1 MASQRVIQLG
11 QPPAQKRGV
20 VPGGPG
26 DLSLEIMTGQDITFV
41 RRLVVHNQAMK
52 VVMAKTTAASALAAD
67 SGQVR
72 RRRDFVV
79 RGLL

>member
-1 MASQRVIQLG
+1 
-11 QPPAQKRGV
+11 
-20 VPGGPG
+20 
-26 DLSLEIMTGQDITFV
+26 MTGQDITFL

-79 RGLL
+79 MGLL